1 VLRSAATFAEAIVWR
16 ALRDRRLNGLKFV
29 RQGPVGPYFFDF
41 IIRERMVVFEI
52 DGATDGDGEHHELAH
67 DAVRADHLTA
77 EGYRIYRI
85 SNADAYDNLDGVLDG
100 LVAFI
105 GDEDQRGGAAS
116 AKTSEGRQRPVRGA
130 AGHRTRRRWP
140 RERRRAGGCSH
151 VG

>member
-1 VLRSAATFAEAIVWR
+1 MLRSAATFAEAIVWR
-16 ALRDRRLNGLKFV
+16 ALRNRRHNGLKFV

-52 DGATDGDGEHHELAH
+52 DGATDGEHHELAH

-105 GDEDQRGGAAS
+105 GDEDQR
-116 AKTSEGRQRPVRGA
+116 
-130 AGHRTRRRWP
+130 
-140 RERRRAGGCSH
+140 
-151 VG
+151 